1 MAAPREQYDEVYVYA
16 MSRPGFLLQH
26 VADAFA
32 AQTADGHTKPIS
44 IVFALVGLYLYVEK
58 QFSGV
63 QVQKV
68 HTLLARRKR
77 AWPHV
82 PLPAGRGRMTVI
94 DVLAANAGQER
105 DESIHAWCQSVWS
118 SFHDSRTIII
128 TLLAEY
134 NIH

>member
-32 AQTADGHTKPIS
+32 AQTAESNGKPIA
-44 IVFALVGLYLYVEK
+44 IVFALAGLYLYLEK
-58 QFSGV
+58 RFSGF

-68 HTLLARRKR
+68 HTQLARRKR
-77 AWPHV
+77 AWPYV
-82 PLPAGRGRMTVI
+82 PLPTERGRMTVI
-94 DVLAANAGQER
+94 DVLAANPGPER

-118 SFHDSRTIII
+118 SFHDSRTTIIA
-128 TLLAEY
+128 LLAEFD
-134 NIH
+134 IH